1 MFHSQIN
8 CSPFLP
14 QIPNSHLLVLRFQND
29 KVQKKKESVFTH
41 PPSSKIYKPTNEFQY
56 LSPNNINPFSY
67 LFHSKIGRKEKQK
80 KKKKGKIVW
89 RVNIE
94 SPSPSQRNFSPSSK
108 RVNSSS
114 FSRTVRIITPRSP
127 LFSMESLE
135 PRSVRA
141 ESGPRT
147 QLPRPFFE
155 ARARDSTCHG
165 LSPT

>member
-67 LFHSKIGRKEKQK
+67 LFQDRKKRETK

-89 RVNIE
+89 WVNIE
-94 SPSPSQRNFSPSSK
+94 SPSQRNFSPSSK

-141 ESGPRT
+141 EPGPRT